1 MLRIKTKFSESYH
14 VLTLFSLGKWV
25 TISVTNGKPSST
37 DALNLADAGRNHLIS
52 AHKVKIEYE
61 CRETLNKSL
70 IDCSLRGDR
79 KIDV

>member
-25 TISVTNGKPSST
+25 TISVTNGKSSST

-61 CRETLNKSL
+61 RRETNKSL

-79 KIDV
+79 KLDV